1 MDQYISAMGAEGR
14 LLLIDCR
21 SNECELVPFGSG
33 ASLAEFCMLVT
44 NSNVKHKLSNSEY
57 PLRVAQCKE
66 AVRAIREAHPGVRAL
81 RDVTIE
87 MLAGASGSMSATAF
101 KRARHCVSE
110 DRRTLDAVKFLK
122 DGNFPAVGRC
132 MTESH
137 VSLRDDFEV

>member
-1 MDQYISAMGAEGR
+1 MK
-14 LLLIDCR
+14 
-21 SNECELVPFGSG
+21 
-33 ASLAEFCMLVT
+33 EFCMVVT

-66 AVRAIREAHPGVRAL
+66 AVHAIREAHPSVRAL
-81 RDVTIE
+81 RDVSMEVLI
-87 MLAGASGSMSATAF
+87 GASGSMSSTAF

-122 DGNFPAVGRC
+122 DGNFAAVGRC
-132 MTESH
+132 MSESH